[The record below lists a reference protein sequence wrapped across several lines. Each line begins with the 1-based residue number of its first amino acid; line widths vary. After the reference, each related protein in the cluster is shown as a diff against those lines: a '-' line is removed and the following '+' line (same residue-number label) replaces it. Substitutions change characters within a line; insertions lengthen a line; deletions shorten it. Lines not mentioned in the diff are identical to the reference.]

1 MRENPIFKEAVNITI
16 TLLLSTLSLIENT
29 ESKVLGLG
37 LSVIALNLEMYLTVP
52 LIVIIGIRKRF

>member
-16 TLLLSTLSLIENT
+16 TPLLSTLSLIENT